1 MQLNQGSK
9 HPAREVYPYFKFFLF
24 MKLTFILVTMACLQ
38 VSAAAIAQRIT
49 IHAKNAP
56 LGKLLLTIKRQ
67 SGQNVFYD
75 NQLIK
80 KTSPIDVS
88 IQDATLE
95 EALNLI
101 LKGQPLTYT
110 IVDNTVVIS
119 KKQGSVKAI
128 DAPIHITG
136 VVTDEQGMPLPG
148 VSISVK
154 GTANGAISN
163 VKGNYSINAETGQT
177 LVFSY
182 VGFKKT
188 EVVVSN
194 RPTINVQ
201 MVSDAAQLN
210 AVVVTALGIKREE
223 KSLGY
228 AAQTVKASAVQD
240 AKTNNWVNSLSGKV
254 AGLNIQGTG
263 SGPMGSSRITLRGE
277 NSLNLD
283 NNQALVVLDG
293 VPVNSKITGTGF
305 KAHLATDSPVDFGS
319 DVSDINPDDI
329 ENVTVLKGPG
339 ATALYG
345 SRAAGGALIIT
356 TKSGARKGGGLGITY
371 NLNMSVDQ
379 VNRWPDYQYEYGE
392 GRTSAYYSYG
402 DSPDGINTST
412 NTAAGRAWGPKFDG
426 QSYFQYDPNT
436 PDNKATVRTP
446 WVAYPDYVKGFFQ
459 TGSTI
464 TNNVAIEGG
473 TENSSA
479 RLSISHL
486 DNKWIIPNTGFQ
498 RSSIALSANQKITD
512 KLKISAKATYTNK
525 SSDNLPSA
533 GYNNQTLMYF
543 LAIGTAP
550 NINHDWFKPYWQPG
564 LVGVQQ
570 KNPFNP
576 GPDNPYIDI
585 YEDLNKLSKN
595 GFIGTASVNYQFS
608 KKLELMLRT
617 SLDMSSEF
625 RSQQRPYSITK
636 YPKGSYRESNVFSF
650 EANNDLLL
658 TYKDEISSKVK
669 FSVNAGANA
678 LTQRYNFQGIYA
690 DQLAQPGVYQL
701 SNSLDPAVAD
711 PLRTEKAVNSVYAAT
726 QWSYDDAYFLDLT
739 GRNDW
744 SSTLPFENNS
754 FFYPSASVSVSLGD
768 VFTLPKALSF
778 AKVRLSYAQVG
789 NDTRPYQTSKYY
801 DKIYSNSFTTS
812 TTLFN
817 PALKPEI
824 TSSYEAG
831 LDLRLFGNRLSTDIA
846 VYRNNS
852 RNQILAIP
860 LDPTSGN
867 SSALVNAG
875 LIESSGI
882 EVQLRGTPISTAG
895 FKWNTTINWSAN
907 RSYVREL
914 TNGLTSQVIYNHDN
928 NVTIEARVGGRMGD
942 LYGLGFQRSPEGK
955 VIYNST
961 GLPAPLDPVTKKLG
975 NAFPDWKAG
984 LVNEFV
990 VNKVRFSF
998 QFDYQHGGKMF
1009 SQTNHKNNTLG
1020 KTKVTLPGR
1029 DNGIVGDGIVLGAD
1043 GVFRPNTVNV
1053 SANAYYE
1060 NFYALNNAENNTFST
1075 TYLKLREAR
1084 VEFNLG
1090 LGFLTRAGIKQFSV
1104 AVYGRDLFNI
1114 TKFPGFDPEGG
1125 NLNSGTLT
1133 PGVELMQ
1140 FPSTRTMGLNL
1151 TFKL

>member
-1 MQLNQGSK
+1 MQFNQNRK
-9 HPAREVYPYFKFFLF
+9 CPAREVFPYSQIFLV
-24 MKLTFILVTMACLQ
+24 MKLTFILITIACFQ
-38 VSAAAIAQRIT
+38 VSAKVAAQRIT
-49 IHAKNAP
+49 VNAKNTS
-56 LGKLLLTIKRQ
+56 LGKVLTLIKEQ
-67 SGQNVFYD
+67 SGRSIFYD
-75 NQLIK
+75 NKLIK
-80 KTSPIDVS
+80 KAQNISVS
-88 IQDATLE
+88 IHDATLE
-95 EALNLI
+95 QALMVI
-101 LKGQPLTYT
+101 LKDQPFIYT

-119 KKQGSVKAI
+119 RKDNPVETTKVLFR
-128 DAPIHITG
+128 ITG
-136 VVTDEQGMPLPG
+136 KVTDEKGIPLPG
-148 VSISVK
+148 VSIGVK
-154 GTANGAISN
+154 GTAIGTVSDNS
-163 VKGNYSINAETGQT
+163 GNYSISAEQGQM
-177 LVFSY
+177 LVFSFI
-182 VGFKKT
+182 GFKKT
-188 EVVVSN
+188 EVLIDGKKTVNVSL
-194 RPTINVQ
+194 
-201 MVSDAAQLN
+201 VSDATQLN
-210 AVVVTALGIKREE
+210 DVVVTALGIKREE

-228 AAQTVKASAVQD
+228 AAQTLKGKSVED

-263 SGPMGSSRITLRGE
+263 SGPIGSSRITLRGE

-283 NNQALVVLDG
+283 NNQALIVLDG

-329 ENVTVLKGPG
+329 ESITVLKGPG

-356 TKSGARKGGGLGITY
+356 TKSGSHKDGGLGITY
-371 NLNMSVDQ
+371 NLNMSIDQ
-379 VNRWPDYQYEYGE
+379 VNRWPDYQFEYGE
-392 GRTSAYYSYG
+392 GRTTAYYSYG

-412 NTAAGRAWGPKFDG
+412 NAAAGRAWGPKFNG
-426 QSYFQYDPNT
+426 QSYYQYDPNT
-436 PDNKATVRTP
+436 PDNKATERTP

-459 TGSTI
+459 TGTTL
-464 TNNVAIEGG
+464 TNNLSIEGG
-473 TENSSA
+473 NDKSSA
-479 RLSISHL
+479 RLSLSYL
-486 DNKWIIPNTGFQ
+486 DNKWIIPNTGFA
-498 RSSIALSANQKITD
+498 RSSVALSVSHKVTD
-512 KLKISAKATYTNK
+512 KLKISAKANYTNK

-550 NINHDWFKPYWQPG
+550 NINHNWFKPYWQPG

-595 GFIGTASVNYQFS
+595 GFIGTASANYQFTG
-608 KKLELMLRT
+608 KLELMLRT
-617 SLDMSSEF
+617 SVDMSSEF

-636 YPKGSYRESNVFSF
+636 YPKGSYREENVYSY

-658 TYKDEISSKVK
+658 TYKDKIGSRIKY
-669 FSVNAGANA
+669 SVNAGANA
-678 LTQRYNFQGIYA
+678 LIQNYNFAGIYA
-690 DQLAQPGVYQL
+690 DQLAQPGIYQL

-711 PLRTEKAVNSVYAAT
+711 PLRTKKAVNSVYAAT
-726 QWSYDDAYFLDLT
+726 QWSYNDAIFLDLT

-744 SSTLPFENNS
+744 SSTLPYKNNS
-754 FFYPSASVSVSLGD
+754 FFYPSVSTSFSLGD
-768 VFTLPKALSF
+768 MFTLPKQISF
-778 AKVRLSYAQVG
+778 AKLRLSYAQVG

-801 DKIYSNSFTTS
+801 DKIYSNSFTNA
-812 TTLFN
+812 TTLYN
-817 PALKPEI
+817 AALKPEI

-831 LDLRLFGNRLSTDIA
+831 LDLRLFDNRLSTDVAI
-846 VYRNNS
+846 YQNNS

-867 SSALVNAG
+867 ASALVNAG
-875 LIESSGI
+875 LIVSKGV
-882 EVQLRGTPISTAG
+882 EVQLKGTAIAKPN
-895 FKWNTTINWSAN
+895 FRWNTTLNWSAN

-914 TNGLTSQVIYNHDN
+914 TSGLTSQVIYSHDG

-942 LYGLGFQRSPEGK
+942 LYGLGYQRSPDGK

-961 GLPAPLDPVTKKLG
+961 GLPAPLDPIAKKLG

-984 LVNEFV
+984 LVNEFSV
-990 VNKVRFSF
+990 KKVRFSF
-998 QFDYQHGGKMF
+998 QLDYQHGGKMF

-1029 DNGIVGDGIVLGAD
+1029 DNGIIGDGVVLGAD
-1043 GVFRPNTVNV
+1043 GIYRPNTVSV
-1053 SANAYYE
+1053 QASSYYE
-1060 NFYALNNAENNTFST
+1060 SYYAINNAENNIFDTS
-1075 TYLKLREAR
+1075 YLKLREAR
-1084 VEFNLG
+1084 VEFNLD
-1090 LGFLTRAGIKQFSV
+1090 LGFMTRAGFKQTSV
-1104 AVYGRDLFNI
+1104 AIYGRDLFDV
-1114 TKFPGFDPEGG
+1114 TKYPGFDPEGG

-1140 FPSTRTMGLNL
+1140 FPSPRTIGVNL

>member
-1 MQLNQGSK
+1 MQFNVSRKLPAPEVFYSK
-9 HPAREVYPYFKFFLF
+9 IFLVF
-24 MKLTFILVTMACLQ
+24 KLTFILLIGVLCLQ
-38 VSAAAIAQRIT
+38 ASA
-49 IHAKNAP
+49 
-56 LGKLLLTIKRQ
+56 G
-67 SGQNVFYD
+67 
-75 NQLIK
+75 
-80 KTSPIDVS
+80 
-88 IQDATLE
+88 TL
-95 EALNLI
+95 
-101 LKGQPLTYT
+101 
-110 IVDNTVVIS
+110 
-119 KKQGSVKAI
+119 
-128 DAPIHITG
+128 APIKVTGTITDDKG
-136 VVTDEQGMPLPG
+136 VFLPG

-154 GTANGAISN
+154 GKNTGTISDSNGH
-163 VKGNYSINAETGQT
+163 YSIDAETGQT
-177 LVFSY
+177 LVYSSI
-182 VGFKKT
+182 GFKKI
-188 EVVVSN
+188 EVVAN
-194 RPTINVQ
+194 QAIINVKMQ
-201 MVSDAAQLN
+201 PDAAQLN
-210 AVVVTALGIKREE
+210 DVVVTALGIKREE
-223 KSLGY
+223 KSLGF
-228 AAQTVKASAVQD
+228 AAQTLKDKAVQD
-240 AKTNNWVNSLSGKV
+240 AKSNNWVNALSGKV

-263 SGPMGSSRITLRGE
+263 SGPMGSARITLRGE

-283 NNQALVVLDG
+283 NNQALIVLDG

-329 ENVTVLKGPG
+329 ESVTVLKGPG

-356 TKSGARKGGGLGITY
+356 TKSGARKDGGLGITY
-371 NLNMSVDQ
+371 NLNMSMDQ
-379 VNRWPDYQYEYGE
+379 VNRWPEYQYEYGE

-402 DSPDGINTST
+402 DSADGINTST
-412 NTAAGRAWGPKFDG
+412 NVAAGRAWGPKFNG

-446 WVAYPDYVKGFFQ
+446 WVAYPDYIKGFFQ
-459 TGSTI
+459 TGSTV
-464 TNNVAIEGG
+464 TNNLSIDGG
-473 TENSSA
+473 NDKSSA
-479 RLSISHL
+479 RLSLSHL
-486 DNKWIIPNTGFQ
+486 DNKWIIPNTGYK
-498 RSSIALSANQKITD
+498 RISVALSVSHKVTD
-512 KLKISAKATYTNK
+512 KLKISGKANYTNK
-525 SSDNLPSA
+525 ASDNLPSA

-550 NINHDWFKPYWQPG
+550 NIDHNWFKPYWMPG

-585 YEDLNKLSKN
+585 YEDLNKMSKN
-595 GFIGTASVNYQFS
+595 GFIGTTSVNYQFS
-608 KKLELMLRT
+608 NKLELMLRT
-617 SLDMSSEF
+617 SLDMSTEF

-650 EANNDLLL
+650 ESNSDLLL
-658 TYKDEISSKVK
+658 TYKNEIGSKIK
-669 FSVNAGANA
+669 YSVNAGANA
-678 LTQRYNFQGIYA
+678 LIQKYNFAGIYA

-711 PLRTEKAVNSVYAAT
+711 PLRTEKAVNSVYGAT
-726 QWSYDDAYFLDLT
+726 QWSYDDAFFLDLT

-744 SSTLPFENNS
+744 SSSLPYQSNS
-754 FFYPSASVSVSLGD
+754 FFYPSASISVSLGD
-768 VFTLPKALSF
+768 VFTLPKAFSF

-789 NDTRPYQTSKYY
+789 NDTRPYQTAKYY
-801 DKIYSNSFTTS
+801 DKIYSNSFTNAS
-812 TTLFN
+812 TLYN

-867 SSALVNAG
+867 SSALINAG

-882 EVQLRGTPISTAG
+882 EVQLKGTPVTNAG
-895 FKWNTTINWSAN
+895 FKWNSTVNWSMN

-914 TNGLTSQVIYNHDN
+914 TNGLSSQVMYSHDG

-942 LYGLGFQRSPEGK
+942 LYGLGFQRSPDGK
-955 VIYNST
+955 IIYNST
-961 GLPAPLDPVTKKLG
+961 GLPAPLDPVSKKWG
-975 NAFPDWKAG
+975 NAFPDWKAAWI
-984 LVNEFV
+984 NEFTIK
-990 VNKVRFSF
+990 KVRVSF
-998 QFDYQHGGKMF
+998 QFDYQHRGQMY

-1029 DNGIVGDGIVLGAD
+1029 DGGIVGDGVVLGSD
-1043 GVFRPNTVNV
+1043 GVYRPNTVNV
-1053 SANAYYE
+1053 SASSYYE
-1060 NFYALNNAENNTFST
+1060 NIYTISNAENNIFDA

-1084 VEFNLG
+1084 LEFNLSMPF
-1090 LGFLTRAGIKQFSV
+1090 LSHAGFKQTSI
-1104 AVYGRDLFNI
+1104 AIYGRDLLNI

-1140 FPSTRTMGLNL
+1140 FPSTRTMGINL